1 MKMMNSEKEKMKN
14 ITIALP
20 NAYVENLEKIESN
33 GLIPSRSEEIRT
45 AVEYLIKKDIKTIE
59 LMGKGINK

>member
-1 MKMMNSEKEKMKN
+1 MKN